1 MAKVMIVDDEDVLL
15 EMIVLLIEELGYQAV
30 LATNGQE
37 ALAFLSHQS
46 ELPALII
53 SDVMMPRMN
62 GVELARAIKTTPGWN
77 TIPIILMSAAGRP
90 RANHVADSFL
100 AKPFELDTLAA
111 LIENYV
117 DHQKD
122 SR

>member
-15 EMIVLLIEELGYQAV
+15 EMIVLLIEELGHQPV

-37 ALAFLSHQS
+37 ALAFLSRQT

-53 SDVMMPRMN
+53 SDVMMPRM
-62 GVELARAIKTTPGWN
+62 GGIELARTIKATPGWD
-77 TIPIILMSAAGRP
+77 TIPIVLMSAAGRP
-90 RANHVADSFL
+90 RAQHVADSFL
-100 AKPFELDTLAA
+100 PKPFELDTLAA

-117 DHQKD
+117 D
-122 SR
+122 